1 MDNTSPRPSAGVFLS
16 LPMSIG
22 LLVLFFM
29 PWLTLSCDPGAVTQA
44 PEFRGAADLPKEF
57 TEPTVLAHASGWDLA
72 RGELTPGERFKR
84 EARGAQENEEGP
96 PAKPWAYGGLVLPG
110 LLVILAL
117 LCLFGRLTSPG
128 TGKWMLLLGIAGVVL
143 MLVAASVDYVDEAM
157 DQAKEEMR
165 AHGMRP
171 GCRAFELNMAEA
183 VSKTKEVIQTKA
195 TAYLWGCLVL
205 YGLIGLCGLAAIGAS
220 EYVRPS
226 QSVAWKQNKAGT
238 GRDPASLSAVPDP
251 TMWAPRRQFGFG
263 PDITPEEAPAP
274 AAGDEADSQA

>member
-1 MDNTSPRPSAGVFLS
+1 
-16 LPMSIG
+16 MSIG

-29 PWLTLSCDPGAVTQA
+29 PWLTLSCDPRAVTQA

-72 RGELTPGERFKR
+72 RGELTPEERFR
-84 EARGAQENEEGP
+84 GEASAAQENQEGP

-128 TGKWMLLLGIAGVVL
+128 AGKWMLLLGIAGVVL
-143 MLVAASVDYVDEAM
+143 MLVAASMDYVDEAM
-157 DQAKEEMR
+157 DKAKAEMR
-165 AHGMRP
+165 ARGVGP
-171 GCRAFELNMAEA
+171 GCGSFEVNMAEVA
-183 VSKTKEVIQTKA
+183 SKTKEVIQTK
-195 TAYLWGCLVL
+195 TTPYLWACLVL

-220 EYVRPS
+220 ECVRPP
-226 QSVAWKQNKAGT
+226 QSVAWKHDKAGT
-238 GRDPASLSAVPDP
+238 DRDPASLSAVPDP
-251 TMWAPRRQFGFG
+251 ARWPPKRQFSFG

-274 AAGDEADSQA
+274 AAGDEADS